1 LRYLFDEFVL
11 DTGRRELRRGGAL
24 TAVEPQVFDL
34 LVHLIQNRSRVV
46 SKDDLL
52 ASVWGGRIV
61 SESALFSRINA
72 ARAAVG
78 DNGEDQRLIK
88 TLPRQGVR
96 FVGAVREE
104 EDEPAGLGTEP
115 QGQTLHLPSK
125 PSIAV
130 LPFTNMSGD
139 PEQQY
144 FADGMAEE
152 IITALARCS
161 WLFVIAR
168 NSSFTYKGRDVDV
181 RQIGRELGVR
191 YALEGSVRRS
201 GNRLRIMGQL
211 VDTTSGAHIWA
222 DRFDGD
228 AGDVFALQ
236 DRITGDVV
244 GAIEPKLQLA
254 EIERLKHKTTPD
266 LDAYELLLRAQALEY
281 ELTEQSL
288 TQALAHLEQALAID
302 PAYAP
307 AMALAAFCHTERYMQ
322 GWSRSREADI
332 AEGLRL
338 AQRALELGSE
348 DAGVLWMTAFAL
360 RILGGDPHQATEL
373 AHRSLQ
379 LNPNSAMAL
388 TIAGFAEVLSGNA
401 ARALELL
408 QRAERLSP
416 RDPRAWYT
424 DSAMAW
430 THFVAGQF
438 EEAAARARKAWAQ
451 NPRFKP
457 PLRMLAASLVRLGRR
472 EEAAQV
478 AQQTLRLEPHLT
490 ITGFRR
496 RLGYMQ
502 KDTLE
507 AFMEALRIAGFP
519 E

>member
-1 LRYLFDEFVL
+1 LRYLFDDFAL
-11 DTGRRELRRGGAL
+11 DTDRRELRRGGAQVS
-24 TAVEPQVFDL
+24 VEPQVFDF
-34 LVHLIQNRSRVV
+34 LVYLIQNRSRVV

-61 SESALFSRINA
+61 SESALFNRVNG
-72 ARAAVG
+72 ARCAIG
-78 DNGEDQRLIK
+78 DSGEEQRLIK

-96 FVGAVREE
+96 FVGTVREE
-104 EDEPAGLGTEP
+104 EAPTGLASEQNP
-115 QGQTLHLPSK
+115 PLRLPSK

-152 IITALARCS
+152 IITALSRCS

-181 RQIGRELGVR
+181 RQIGRELGVA
-191 YALEGSVRRS
+191 YVLEGSVRRS
-201 GNRLRIMGQL
+201 GNRLRIIVQL
-211 VDTTSGAHIWA
+211 VDATSGAHVWA

-236 DRITGDVV
+236 DRITGAVV

-254 EIERLKHKTTPD
+254 EIERHRHKHTPD

-281 ELTEQSL
+281 EFTEQSMA
-288 TQALAHLEQALAID
+288 QALAYLDQALAID
-302 PAYAP
+302 PAYAA
-307 AMALAAFCHTERYMQ
+307 AMALAAFCRTERYMQ
-322 GWSRSREADI
+322 GWSKSRDADV
-332 AEGLRL
+332 ADALRL
-338 AQRALELGSE
+338 AQRALELDSE
-348 DAGVLWMTAFAL
+348 DAGVLWMTAFAF
-360 RILGGDPHQATEL
+360 RVLGGDPDQATQL
-373 AHRSLQ
+373 ANRSLQ

-401 ARALELL
+401 GRALELFE
-408 QRAERLSP
+408 RSERLSP
-416 RDPRAWYT
+416 RDPKAWYRDT
-424 DSAMAW
+424 ATAW
-430 THFVAGQF
+430 THLVSGQY
-438 EEAAARARKAWAQ
+438 EQAAMRARKAWAQ

-457 PLRMLAASLVRLGRR
+457 PLRILSASLVGLNRVDEAR
-472 EEAAQV
+472 EV
-478 AQQTLRLEPHLT
+478 ARQILKSEPHLT
-490 ITGFRR
+490 VTKLRR
-496 RLGYMQ
+496 RLGYM
-502 KDTLE
+502 DERALS

>member
-1 LRYLFDEFVL
+1 LRYLFDEFAL
-11 DTGRRELRRGGAL
+11 ETGRRELRRGGAL
-24 TAVEPQVFDL
+24 VAVEPQVFDL
-34 LVHLIQNRSRVV
+34 LVYLIQNRTRVV

-72 ARAAVG
+72 ARGAVG
-78 DNGEDQRLIK
+78 DNGEEQRLIK

-96 FVGAVREE
+96 FVGLVREE
-104 EDEPAGLGTEP
+104 EEPSGPGAEP
-115 QGQTLHLPSK
+115 QGPTLHLPSK

-161 WLFVIAR
+161 WLLVIAR

-228 AGDVFALQ
+228 TGDVFALQ

-254 EIERLKHKTTPD
+254 EIERLRHRTTPD
-266 LDAYELLLRAQALEY
+266 LAAYELLLRAQALEY
-281 ELTEQSL
+281 EFTEQSL
-288 TQALAHLEQALAID
+288 TQALAYLQQALIID

-322 GWSRSREADI
+322 GWSKAREADV

-338 AQRALELGSE
+338 AQRALEVGSE

-373 AHRSLQ
+373 ANRSLQ

-388 TIAGFAEVLSGNA
+388 TIAGFAEVLSGDA
-401 ARALELL
+401 GKALELL

-424 DSAMAW
+424 DTATAW
-430 THFVAGQF
+430 THFVCGQF
-438 EEAAARARKAWAQ
+438 EQAAVRARKAWAQ

-457 PLRMLAASLVRLGRR
+457 PLRILAASLVKLGRTD
-472 EEAAQV
+472 EATQV
-478 AQQTLRLEPHLT
+478 AQQILRLEPNLT
-490 ITGFRR
+490 VTRLRR
-496 RLGYMQ
+496 RLGYM
-502 KDTLE
+502 DPSAL
-507 AFMEALRIAGFP
+507 ASFMDALRTAGFP